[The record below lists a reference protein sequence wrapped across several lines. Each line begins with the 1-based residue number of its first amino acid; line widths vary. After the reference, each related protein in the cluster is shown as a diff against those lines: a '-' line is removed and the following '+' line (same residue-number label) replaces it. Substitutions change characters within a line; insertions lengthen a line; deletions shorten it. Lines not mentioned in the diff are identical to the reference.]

1 MSVRKSWLLLNFV
14 CATTW
19 GSSACAADITGDWG
33 GLLPDPLRVIVHIQ
47 KSTHGKYGAT
57 VEIPDETEAIFHPA
71 ITVTP
76 HRLTMAIKSLAEA
89 DDAPSGPVRYE
100 GHWHD
105 GQGAWIGTWSQGKVA
120 EPLVLKRVDKGAID
134 AMAPKRPQEA
144 AIAAAPLP
152 YTQEEVHFE
161 SSAGHVMLAG
171 SFTRPMGPGPFP
183 AVVLITGGGM
193 QNRDALAYQHKTY
206 LLLADHLTRLG
217 VAVLRYDKRG
227 VGASGGVFKG
237 ASLEDLIADAAS
249 APGYLKSRRDVD
261 VHHLGLIGQSQGG
274 MIAPRVAVGDPAV
287 TFIVLMAAP
296 AAAGEKGAQ
305 EHRAILDAF
314 DNVPPPVR
322 VMHQQLIAAVFD
334 PDTAEAERRV
344 KRVLAQA
351 VAHKQMP
358 PAEANMIIAHVTDP
372 ESRRFTSYD
381 PGAVIHQLT
390 VPVLA
395 LNGSLDHQV
404 PAKPHLA
411 AIREALRD
419 NRDATVMELP
429 GLNHMF
435 TTARTGREWEYP
447 MIEESFAPSALK
459 IIGDWVVAHSH

>member
-1 MSVRKSWLLLNFV
+1 MSLRKSWLLLNFV

-57 VEIPDETEAIFHPA
+57 VEIPDETDVIFHPT

-89 DDAPSGPVRYE
+89 DGGPRDGVRYV
-100 GHWHD
+100 GHWD
-105 GQGAWIGTWSQGKVA
+105 AGQGAWIGTWSQGKVA
-120 EPLVLKRVDKGAID
+120 EPLVLQRVDKAAID
-134 AMAPKRPQEA
+134 AIAPKRPQEA

-161 SSAGHVMLAG
+161 SSAGHVILAG

-183 AVVLITGGGM
+183 AVLLITGAGI
-193 QNRDALAYQHKTY
+193 QDRDALVYQHKTH
-206 LLLADHLTRLG
+206 LLLADHLTRSG
-217 VAVLRYDKRG
+217 IAVLRYDKRG
-227 VGASGGVFKG
+227 LGASGGDFKR
-237 ASLEDLIADAAS
+237 ASLDDLTADAAS
-249 APGYLKSRRDVD
+249 ALGCLKSRRDVD
-261 VHHLGLIGQSQGG
+261 VHHMGLIGQSQGG
-274 MIAPRVAVGDPAV
+274 MIAPRVAVSDSAV
-287 TFIVLMAAP
+287 SFVVLMAAP
-296 AAAGEKGAQ
+296 AAAGEKGAR

-314 DNVPPPVR
+314 DNVPQPVR
-322 VMHQQLIAAVFD
+322 VMHQELIAAAFD
-334 PDTAEAERRV
+334 PDAAEAEKRV
-344 KRVLAQA
+344 RRVLAAA

-358 PAEANMIIAHVTDP
+358 PQEANMIIANVTNP
-372 ESRRFTSYD
+372 ESRRFMSDD
-381 PGAVIHQLT
+381 PGTVLRQLK

-435 TTARTGREWEYP
+435 TTAKTGTEWEYP
-447 MIEESFAPSALK
+447 MIEESFAPAALK
-459 IIGDWVVAHSH
+459 IIGDWVVEHAH